1 VLEQLAV
8 VEIVVWC
15 ELQATIMKEKKK
27 KKMVMKMKMVVVG
40 EYLQARGMMPRSSVS
55 MSRPNMVND
64 LPEPVWP

>member
-8 VEIVVWC
+8 VEIVMWR
-15 ELQATIMKEKKK
+15 ELQATIMKEKK
-27 KKMVMKMKMVVVG
+27 MKMMVG